1 MISHEEN
8 ATPEWVEPVLSDEDI
23 LDAMRQIPGYI
34 DISTDDFRLIYH
46 LAWQHAVA
54 HLRLAQEKRP
64 KDADA
69 A

>member
-1 MISHEEN
+1 MTADEQNIPF
-8 ATPEWVEPVLSDEDI
+8 AAEWREPPLSDEDI

-54 HLRLAQEKRP
+54 HLRAVQAKATG
-64 KDADA
+64 KDA
-69 A
+69 